1 MFAIVGAEP
10 IDLGEPFIITLLW
23 LSELFQLLFFN
34 LLMSVGG
41 QEAKRGVKTLF
52 AAKFNTIIRL
62 LFRHT

>member
-1 MFAIVGAEP
+1 MFAIVGGEP

-23 LSELFQLLFFN
+23 LELFQLLFFN

-41 QEAKRGVKTLF
+41 QEGKRGVKTLF